1 MPSLARRPADTEYAS
16 FYAGYVNAVP
26 EGDIVA
32 QLQEHGAALDA
43 ALASVPD
50 ERGGHRY
57 AEGKWSIRDVIGHLI
72 DTVRIFTYRALRIA
86 RGDTTPLAPFDE
98 NAYTAAAGAD
108 ARTVSDLRDE
118 LRAVRA
124 STIWLFASLADD
136 AWTRVGI
143 ASGKEI
149 SVRALAYIVTGHAI
163 HHQRILTERYGL
175 AR

>member
-1 MPSLARRPADTEYAS
+1 MSSGASRPADTEYAP

-32 QLQEHGAALDA
+32 LLREHGAALDA
-43 ALASVPD
+43 ALAAVPE
-50 ERGGHRY
+50 ERGSHRY
-57 AEGKWSIRDVIGHLI
+57 AEGKWSIREVVGHLI
-72 DTVRIFTYRALRIA
+72 DAERIFSYRALRIA

-98 NAYTAAAGAD
+98 NAYTAAAGSD
-108 ARTVSDLRDE
+108 ARPLRDLRDE

-124 STIWLFASLADD
+124 STTWLFASLSAE

-143 ASGKEI
+143 ASGKAI

-163 HHQRILTERYGL
+163 HHQRILAERYGG
-175 AR
+175 